1 LGGGWSKVRLPS
13 EAMWEYACRAG
24 TETLWNVGNNLTPA
38 DANFGQMLRRTRPVG
53 EGTGNAFGL
62 YDMHG
67 HVWEWVSDYAGNYS
81 SDSQTDPEGPP
92 SGSERVNRAG
102 GWNSPPWLCRSAIR
116 TFREALS
123 FSNQNVGFRLA
134 LVPSAKA
141 K

>member
-24 TETLWNVGNNLTPA
+24 TETLWNVGNNLSPD
-38 DANFGQMLRRTRPVG
+38 DANFGQRFGRTRPVG
-53 EGTGNAFGL
+53 EGTANAFGL

-102 GWNSPPWLCRSAIR
+102 GWNSPAWLCRSAIR
-116 TFREALS
+116 TFREAFS